1 MTKKMEKKK
10 REQEKNKEGEKI
22 KKRRQQGLI
31 SSSDEAK
38 ILNQL
43 EERCDDTSS
52 GGEVAVDGP

>member
-1 MTKKMEKKK
+1 MEKKK
-10 REQEKNKEGEKI
+10 CDQEKNEEGEKI